1 LSIKFKPIKFKT
13 NLFSIVYFGLVHTK
27 ADSVFKGAQALLA
40 DDRLEA
46 VGGSN

>member
-1 LSIKFKPIKFKT
+1 
-13 NLFSIVYFGLVHTK
+13 VYFGLVHTK

-46 VGGSN
+46 VGGSNLKKYNKKVKVRLY

>member
-1 LSIKFKPIKFKT
+1 MSNKFQPIMFKT
-13 NLFSIVYFGLVHTK
+13 NLFPVVDFGLVHTK
-27 ADSVFKGAQALLA
+27 ADSVFKGHQALLA